1 MGLSHSMPKASKAI
15 ISTKEETPY
24 GMKRSG
30 MECGEFHLLAIFT
43 FLLRYGNKG
52 VSFGILNIIL

>member
-1 MGLSHSMPKASKAI
+1 MTCNANGSHSMPKASKAI

-30 MECGEFHLLAIFT
+30 MECGEFHMT
-43 FLLRYGNKG
+43 F
-52 VSFGILNIIL
+52 FD